1 MNSEIRARKKKF
13 AALVTV
19 VMLVMCNVMPAFA
32 ATHTADEWMTYGSFN
47 WTEDY
52 YVNPGDEIQISGTHT
67 LYEYAYYQIAYYDD
81 NNNQIK
87 EICVLSDCIL

>member
-47 WTEDY
+47 WTEDIMLIRAMKSRY
-52 YVNPGDEIQISGTHT
+52 RVRIHCMNMRIIRLHIMMITT
-67 LYEYAYYQIAYYDD
+67 
-81 NNNQIK
+81 IK
-87 EICVLSDCIL
+87 SKM